1 MTTLDK
7 SLSKDKNVDKDYLRC
22 DITIHESNFREENQ
36 YWSFANG
43 LMHAK
48 NGFMHAKNGLGMV
61 KPHVMGACIL
71 TFESINKDNPLTTNQ
86 TIAAIANDLETFMLH
101 FKLFPKY
108 GHKCPA
114 FSNAILMNSMNF

>member
-36 YWSFANG
+36 YWPFANG

-108 GHKCPA
+108 GHKCQA
-114 FSNAILMNSMNF
+114 FSNTILMNSMNF

>member
-7 SLSKDKNVDKDYLRC
+7 ILSKDKNVDKNYLRC

-36 YWSFANG
+36 YWPFA
-43 LMHAK
+43 

-114 FSNAILMNSMNF
+114 FSNAILMNSMNS